1 MNLADMLGYA
11 DIGQL
16 GRIATTYRCE
26 CNGHSKN
33 ELIQSILQAIGRRE
47 VFEAQI
53 GAMKLEDLRFMN
65 SLLFDPRDTFSLE
78 ELVARVQQSK
88 FAVEDQSQSGNTVI
102 GTTQTTQTLQTLQTT
117 QTAKEK
123 NKSSGA
129 GAAKKK
135 RTSKATTPAPEPGP
149 RDTIVRFKQYGWLFN
164 GFTGPDR
171 YLFQIPYDLK
181 IRFREALERRFAAQ
195 LKIASEE
202 PSAYRDEQQL
212 LGDDVVELLTFVHH
226 NEISLTGEGMM
237 YKRSILQMMERFGI
251 KEQLPVRGEWRFG
264 YGRRMREYPDRMS
277 FIYDYCYYNGWLAE
291 DQMLLT
297 LTRSGEERQHSRK
310 TEPPDQMYRFWLR
323 LYKNAIPNLRS
334 LVYWTDRLAQDWV
347 SMESLKE
354 ALLPFIRPFYYD
366 TPAAIF
372 EQRLVG
378 MLLHLGLVRIGE
390 HEELGRV
397 IRATPLGRAVVAGLN
412 LDDEDAIVLE

>member
-16 GRIATTYRCE
+16 GRIASTYRCE

-65 SLLFDPRDTFSLE
+65 SLLFDPRDAFSLE

-88 FAVEDQSQSGNTVI
+88 FAMEDQNQQSNTAS
-102 GTTQTTQTLQTLQTT
+102 GTPHTE
-117 QTAKEK
+117 KEK
-123 NKSSGA
+123 HKGSEVGSV
-129 GAAKKK
+129 KKK
-135 RTSKATTPAPEPGP
+135 RTSKAAAPAPEPGP

-181 IRFREALERRFAAQ
+181 MKFREALERRFIAQ

-264 YGRRMREYPDRMS
+264 YGRSMREYPDRMS
-277 FIYDYCYYNGWLAE
+277 LIYDYCYYNGWLAE
-291 DQMLLT
+291 DQMMLT
-297 LTRSGEERQHSRK
+297 LTGSGEERQRSRK
-310 TEPPDQMYRFWLR
+310 AEPPDQMYRFWLR

-334 LVYWTDRLAQDWV
+334 LVYWTDRLAQSWV
-347 SMESLKE
+347 SLDSLKE

-366 TPAAIF
+366 TPSAIF
-372 EQRLVG
+372 EQRLIG
-378 MLLHLGLVRIGE
+378 MLLHLGLIRIGE